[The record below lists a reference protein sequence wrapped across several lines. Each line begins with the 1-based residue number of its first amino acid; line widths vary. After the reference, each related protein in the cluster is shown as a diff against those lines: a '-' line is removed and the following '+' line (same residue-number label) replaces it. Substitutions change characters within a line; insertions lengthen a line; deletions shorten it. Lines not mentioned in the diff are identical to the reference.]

1 MYDHLISP
9 LGSFVQYTL
18 IYIPD
23 MTATTKLNV
32 LRAKYPFFF
41 LLGCNIQE
49 PLLSVCPVRMMP

>member
-41 LLGCNIQE
+41 FWGVTFKNLYYQ
-49 PLLSVCPVRMMP
+49 SVL